1 MDDLVYELAEDLK
14 KMGYKNVKSYI
25 NLEGDRVATF
35 EEDGNKWLLSID
47 LLEYKEGE

>member
-1 MDDLVYELAEDLK
+1 MDDLVCELAEDLK
-14 KMGYKNVKSYI
+14 KMGYKNVENYI

-47 LLEYKEGE
+47 LV